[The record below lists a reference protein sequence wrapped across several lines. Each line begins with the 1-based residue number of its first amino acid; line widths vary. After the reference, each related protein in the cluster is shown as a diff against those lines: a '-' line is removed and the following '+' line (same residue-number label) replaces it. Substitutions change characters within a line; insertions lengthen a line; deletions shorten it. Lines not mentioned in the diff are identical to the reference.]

1 MLCGISGELETF
13 LSVKVT
19 QRDRHTA
26 LNLHESHSSH
36 EDQQRDPL
44 VDAQPAAKH
53 RDGEEGRGQN
63 LQLVRHL
70 VETQRQIATT
80 EVVLLA
86 EWLRGP
92 NRLLSVEPS
101 MMLLLIIKPFS
112 AVPGMWL
119 RPGWTRPDRAG
130 CSAGCRSP
138 RGWPASA
145 FRWVCWGFPDVGC
158 C

>member
-1 MLCGISGELETF
+1 M
-13 LSVKVT
+13 T
-19 QRDRHTA
+19 QRDRGTA

-53 RDGEEGRGQN
+53 RHGKEGRGQN

-70 VETQRQIATT
+70 VERQWEISTS
-80 EVVLLA
+80 EVVPLS

-92 NRLLSVEPS
+92 DP
-101 MMLLLIIKPFS
+101 MFLLIIQLFS
-112 AVPGMWL
+112 AVPGTWL

-130 CSAGCRSP
+130 CSAGCRSL
-138 RGWPASA
+138 RGWPASV
-145 FRWVCWGFPDVGC
+145 FLWVC
-158 C
+158 

>member
-1 MLCGISGELETF
+1 M
-13 LSVKVT
+13 T
-19 QRDRHTA
+19 QRDRGTA

-53 RDGEEGRGQN
+53 RHGKEGRGQN

-70 VETQRQIATT
+70 VETQREMSTS
-80 EVVLLA
+80 EVVPLA

-92 NRLLSVEPS
+92 DRLLSDEPS
-101 MMLLLIIKPFS
+101 LMYVLIIKLFS
-112 AVPGMWL
+112 AVPGTWL

-130 CSAGCRSP
+130 CSAGCRSL
-138 RGWPASA
+138 RGWPASV
-145 FRWVCWGFPDVGC
+145 FLWVC
-158 C
+158 